1 MDEKEF
7 RPMRGE
13 DKEIVMD
20 EYDFGGCQVVR
31 REFFSHTFEPSI
43 RFTHSSVQFN
53 TA

>member
-20 EYDFGGCQVVR
+20 EYSYSKSAR
-31 REFFSHTFEPSI
+31 RTP
-43 RFTHSSVQFN
+43 
-53 TA
+53 